1 MFMFA
6 SEANWTRISVASS
19 TSSTRIAALE
29 RMTRALEAA
38 KRARDRGSNVQAAR
52 RALKEARFAFEAG
65 DYASAIE
72 RADSILGLL
81 ETGAPTAS
89 SVARLPVINSA
100 SSNLD
105 RETAAR
111 RLAGAEERV
120 KEAKARGLNVQI
132 AKAAL
137 KEAKKA
143 LKAGDFRSAVDYAS
157 QAEQLSWSSGPIRR

>member
-1 MFMFA
+1 MFMLT
-6 SEANWTRISVASS
+6 SEANWTRISVAST

-29 RMTRALEAA
+29 RMTKALEAA
-38 KRARDRGSNVQAAR
+38 KQARDRGANVQAVR
-52 RALKEARFAFEAG
+52 RSLKEARSAFEAG
-65 DYASAIE
+65 DYSTAIE

-81 ETGAPTAS
+81 EPGPPTAS
-89 SVARLPVINSA
+89 PVAGLPSMSGASA
-100 SSNLD
+100 DLD

-137 KEAKKA
+137 KQAKKA
-143 LKAGDFRSAVDYAS
+143 LKAGDLRGAVEYAS
-157 QAEQLSWSSGPIRR
+157 QAEQLSWSSGPARR